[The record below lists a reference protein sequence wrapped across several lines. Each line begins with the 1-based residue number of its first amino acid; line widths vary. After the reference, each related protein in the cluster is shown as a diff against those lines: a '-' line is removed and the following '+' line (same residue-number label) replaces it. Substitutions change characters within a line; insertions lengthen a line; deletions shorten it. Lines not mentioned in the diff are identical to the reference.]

1 MRAAACSWLLV
12 FLVACN
18 TTPQPQVATARP
30 PNLLFVLAD
39 QWRGQALGFLGHEK
53 VQTPHLDALAR
64 EGMVLTEA
72 VSNYPVCSPYRAMLM
87 SGQYPFRNG
96 VYSNCNSKTTAHGCE
111 LRQETTCW
119 SDVLAARG
127 YRTGYVGKWHLESP
141 RAPFV
146 ASYNNSAKFAW
157 NEWTPPARRH
167 GFAFWHAYNT
177 FDRHLAP
184 EYWETDMTRD
194 QRLKVDRWGPEHEA
208 DVAIEFLER
217 HQGSPFALMV
227 SMNPPHMPYGQV
239 PQRYIDR
246 YADVPNQELL
256 GGRPDL
262 QAADTRMGRYTRRN
276 LRLQYAMMTGVD
288 EQIGR
293 IMKALDELGLTEDT
307 IVVFTSDHGDC
318 IGLQGEISKNNPF
331 ELSMRV
337 PLLMRW
343 KGRLPARRDDLLLS
357 VPDLYPTL
365 LHLMGAGDDVPRE
378 VQGSSYAQ
386 LLVTGDGDR
395 PGAQLYMKCPEGAMH
410 LGKRGVR
417 THRYTLVVDRQA
429 GAQETVLLR
438 DRAQD
443 PYQMKD
449 YAAERPELVEQLRRE
464 HLEPLLEQLGD
475 PWLGEASGERGG
487 RAAAPAASAAGGRG
501 ALSARSAA
509 RS

>member
-1 MRAAACSWLLV
+1 MRAAVCSWLLV

-18 TTPQPQVATARP
+18 ASPPPRVETARR
-30 PNLLFVLAD
+30 PNLLFLLAD
-39 QWRGQALGFLGHEK
+39 QWRGQALGFLGQEK
-53 VQTPHLDALAR
+53 VQTPHLDAMAR
-64 EGMVLTEA
+64 EGLVLTEA

-87 SGQYPFRNG
+87 SGQYPFQNG
-96 VYSNCNSKTTAHGCE
+96 VYSNCNSKTTEHGCE

-146 ASYNNSAKFAW
+146 ESYNNSPKFAW
-157 NEWTPPARRH
+157 NEWTPPERRH

-208 DVAIEFLER
+208 DVAIEFLEA
-217 HQGSPFALMV
+217 HQDAPFALVV

-246 YADVPNQELL
+246 YADFPNKELL

-293 IMKALDELGLTEDT
+293 ILQALDELGLAEDT

-318 IGLQGEISKNNPF
+318 IGLQGQVSKNNAY

-343 KGRLPARRDDLLLS
+343 RGTLPARRDDLLLS

-365 LHLMGAGDDVPRE
+365 LHLMGAGDDVPAD
-378 VQGSSYAQ
+378 VQGENHAE
-386 LLVTGDGDR
+386 LLLTGDGDR
-395 PGAQLYMKCPEGAMH
+395 PAAQLYMKCPQGAMH

-417 THRYTLVVDRQA
+417 DHRYTLVVDRQA
-429 GAQETVLLR
+429 GRPETVLLR
-438 DRAQD
+438 DRAED

-449 YAAERPELVEQLRRE
+449 YAAERPALVERLRRE
-464 HLEPLLEQLGD
+464 QLEPLLERIGD
-475 PWLGEASGERGG
+475 PWLSQ
-487 RAAAPAASAAGGRG
+487 SAAG
-501 ALSARSAA
+501 AR
-509 RS
+509 

>member
-1 MRAAACSWLLV
+1 MRAAVCPWLLV
-12 FLVACN
+12 LLVACN
-18 TTPQPQVATARP
+18 ATSPPREDAPQQ
-30 PNLLFVLAD
+30 PNLLFLLAD
-39 QWRGQALGFLGHEK
+39 QWRGQALGFLRQEH

-64 EGMVLTEA
+64 DGLVMTEA

-87 SGQYPFRNG
+87 SGQYPFANG
-96 VYSNCNSKTTAHGCE
+96 VYSNCNSKTTEHGCE
-111 LRQETTCW
+111 LRQTTTCW

-127 YRTGYVGKWHLESP
+127 YQMGYVGKWHLESP
-141 RAPFV
+141 REPFV
-146 ASYNNSAKFAW
+146 ESYNNRPAFAW
-157 NEWTPPARRH
+157 NEWTPPERRH

-208 DVAIEFLER
+208 DVAIEFLREN
-217 HQGSPFALMV
+217 QGAPFALMV

-246 YADVPNQELL
+246 YADVPNAKLL

-262 QAADTRMGRYTRRN
+262 QAANTRMGRYTRRN

-293 IMKALDELGLTEDT
+293 ILQALDELGLAENT

-318 IGLQGEISKNNPF
+318 IGLHGQVSKNNPY

-337 PLLMRW
+337 PLLIRW
-343 KGRLPARRDDLLLS
+343 TGTLTARRDDLLLS

-365 LHLMGAGDDVPRE
+365 LNLMGAGADVPAE
-378 VQGSSYAQ
+378 VQGVNYAE
-386 LLVTGDGDR
+386 LLRTGEGDR
-395 PGAQLYMKCPEGAMH
+395 PDAQLYMKCPQGAMQ

-417 THRYTLVVDRQA
+417 THRYTLVFDRQA
-429 GAQETVLLR
+429 GEQETVLLR

-443 PYQMKD
+443 QFQMKD
-449 YAAERPELVEQLRRE
+449 FAAEQPELVEKLRRE
-464 HLEPLLEQLGD
+464 QLEPLLERIGD
-475 PWLGEASGERGG
+475 PWLEQSGR
-487 RAAAPAASAAGGRG
+487 
-501 ALSARSAA
+501 
-509 RS
+509 